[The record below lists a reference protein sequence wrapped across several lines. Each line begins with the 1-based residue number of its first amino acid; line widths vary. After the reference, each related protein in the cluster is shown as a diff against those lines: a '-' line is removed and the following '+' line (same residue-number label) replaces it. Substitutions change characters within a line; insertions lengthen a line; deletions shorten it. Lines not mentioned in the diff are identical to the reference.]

1 MGGGH
6 GPWGLP
12 GGGEGYSVHA
22 GPAVAR
28 DFCLPFVS
36 ICPASAFPLGGRCS
50 RFAAQPSALREWAVG
65 EDEGLKFRGPGPWV
79 PLSLPWG
86 RPCQLDCWAVQALTW
101 PQGTQ
106 PSETCGWKAALRS
119 RSCCPWP
126 CGGNQWTE
134 LEPGAEPPPNP
145 ALQAAWPAAILPSLP
160 APSPRG
166 LRPAFPFSPQPQTS
180 RPSGFTRRGAGGS

>member
-50 RFAAQPSALREWAVG
+50 RFAAQPSALREWAAG

-86 RPCQLDCWAVQALTW
+86 CPCQLDCRAVQALTMASGYTAQRDMRLESRRQE
-101 PQGTQ
+101 PKLL
-106 PSETCGWKAALRS
+106 SLALRWES
-119 RSCCPWP
+119 VD
-126 CGGNQWTE
+126 G
-134 LEPGAEPPPNP
+134 
-145 ALQAAWPAAILPSLP
+145 
-160 APSPRG
+160 
-166 LRPAFPFSPQPQTS
+166 
-180 RPSGFTRRGAGGS
+180 TRTWG